1 MIQMM
6 KAGFTA
12 QGGHNIMNK
21 QDRKLIEKMMEY
33 YAGDPKRVQ
42 HFLKV
47 YEFAKLIGESE
58 ELEPEKLHILRTA
71 AIVHDIGIKIS
82 EEKYGSSG
90 GKYQEKEGMILGR
103 EFLKDTGVDEDIAER
118 VVYLIGHHHSPAE
131 VDGIDYQILL
141 EADYLVNADE
151 GGDSTATIKN
161 TMEHIFK
168 TKTGTELLKSIYKL
182 N

>member
-1 MIQMM
+1 
-6 KAGFTA
+6 
-12 QGGHNIMNK
+12 
-21 QDRKLIEKMMEY
+21 
-33 YAGDPKRVQ
+33 
-42 HFLKV
+42 
-47 YEFAKLIGESE
+47 
-58 ELEPEKLHILRTA
+58 
-71 AIVHDIGIKIS
+71 
-82 EEKYGSSG
+82 
-90 GKYQEKEGMILGR
+90 MILGR

-141 EADYLVNADE
+141 EADYLVNADD

>member
-1 MIQMM
+1 
-6 KAGFTA
+6 
-12 QGGHNIMNK
+12 
-21 QDRKLIEKMMEY
+21 
-33 YAGDPKRVQ
+33 
-42 HFLKV
+42 
-47 YEFAKLIGESE
+47 
-58 ELEPEKLHILRTA
+58 
-71 AIVHDIGIKIS
+71 
-82 EEKYGSSG
+82 
-90 GKYQEKEGMILGR
+90 MILGR
-103 EFLKDTGVDEDIAER
+103 EFLEDTGVDEDIAER

-151 GGDSTATIKN
+151 GGDSAATIKN